1 MQVDTP
7 ITPRRRMS
15 MTPLIDVVFLLL
27 IFFMLASTFMKY
39 TRIDITG
46 SSPGR
51 AVQSVQGALYLR
63 IHEGGRIDLN
73 AAPLELSD
81 LIAALDRYAGNANA
95 RIIVRPLEKT
105 TVQDVVRVLDIVRR
119 SKIHRLIVAR

>member
-39 TRIDITG
+39 SRIDITG
-46 SSPGR
+46 SMPGR
-51 AVQSVQGALYLR
+51 AARSVHGALYLR

-73 AAPLELSD
+73 GAPLELAG
-81 LIAALDRYAGNANA
+81 LVAALDRHADDENA
-95 RIIVRPLEKT
+95 RIIIRPLEKT
-105 TVQDVVRVLDIVRR
+105 TVQDVVNVLDVVRR
-119 SKIHRLIVAR
+119 SRLRQLIMAR

>member
-46 SSPGR
+46 STPGR
-51 AVQSVQGALYLR
+51 AGHGVQGAIYLR

-73 AAPLELSD
+73 AKPLELSA
-81 LIAALDRYAGNANA
+81 LVAAIDVYADRPDA
-95 RIIVRPLEKT
+95 RIIVRPMGNT
-105 TVQDVVRVLDIVRR
+105 NVQDVVRVLDVVRR
-119 SKIHRLIVAR
+119 SKIRRLIMAQ

>member
-1 MQVDTP
+1 MQVDAP

-39 TRIDITG
+39 SRIDITG
-46 SSPGR
+46 SVPGR
-51 AVQSVQGALYLR
+51 AAQSVAGSLYLR

-73 AAPLELSD
+73 GSPLELST
-81 LIAALDRYAGNANA
+81 LVSALDAHADKAGA
-95 RIIVRPLEKT
+95 RIIVRPMENT
-105 TVQDVVRVLDIVRR
+105 NVQDVVRILDIVRR
-119 SKIHRLIVAR
+119 SKIRQLIIAR